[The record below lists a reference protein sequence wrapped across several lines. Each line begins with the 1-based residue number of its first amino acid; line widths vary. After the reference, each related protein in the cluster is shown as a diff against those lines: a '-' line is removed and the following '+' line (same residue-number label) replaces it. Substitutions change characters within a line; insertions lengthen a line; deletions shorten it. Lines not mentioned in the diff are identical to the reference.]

1 MKKILPFFSYLFHP
15 IFIPVYGTLVYF
27 LFDENYFNS
36 QQKQLIL
43 LQIGIITIFIP
54 ISFYFLLKSFGK
66 IDSVMVSNLSQRKL
80 PLIIQIGLLF
90 TLIQKSI
97 TLDQI
102 PELYYYFLGGLISAF
117 LALIFLFGK
126 IKISI
131 HMIGISTLTAFV
143 IGLSFHNHINI
154 VNTVVFLIVMNGVIA
169 ASRLEM
175 KAHNNKELIVGF
187 LSGLLPQMV
196 LLYFWL

>member
-15 IFIPVYGTLVYF
+15 IFIPVYGTLFYF
-27 LFDENYFNS
+27 LFDENYFDG
-36 QQKQLIL
+36 QQKLLIL

-66 IDSVMVSNLSQRKL
+66 VDSMMVSDLSQRKI

-102 PELYYYFLGGLISAF
+102 PELYYYFLGGLISTF
-117 LALIFLFGK
+117 LALFFYSVK
-126 IKISI
+126 
-131 HMIGISTLTAFV
+131 
-143 IGLSFHNHINI
+143 
-154 VNTVVFLIVMNGVIA
+154 
-169 ASRLEM
+169 
-175 KAHNNKELIVGF
+175 
-187 LSGLLPQMV
+187 
-196 LLYFWL
+196 